1 MTKHIEKRLSKIP
14 ILSILVRLT
23 KKIPLPGLNGMN
35 LYDILEMYITGIV
48 RGALT
53 TRASG
58 IAFSFLMAIFPFLI
72 FVLTLIP
79 YVPIDGFQEDF
90 LYLMSQWMPPTTSNA
105 VFDNVINYITNH
117 NYGGLLS
124 FYFILSIL
132 LMTNGINAI
141 FGSFE
146 YSYHVKVG
154 RNVIRQYLIALSISI
169 LLVLYML
176 ITVAVAFYF
185 EVGIEKLKD
194 SGWVHND
201 VFWIVFSQKIFF
213 ALMVFISVSTLF
225 FFGTK
230 EGKHHKFVSPGS
242 IMTTLLFILLIYLFG
257 IYVLR
262 FSKYNELYGS
272 IGTLLVFMLF
282 IWLNSIIL
290 LLGFELNA
298 SIHRI
303 KKTSELKNGIDK
315 T

>member
-1 MTKHIEKRLSKIP
+1 MTKHIEERLLKIP
-14 ILSILVRLT
+14 VLNLLVRLAQ
-23 KKIPLPGLNGMN
+23 KIPLPGLKGMS

-58 IAFSFLMAIFPFLI
+58 IAFSFLMAIFPFLV
-72 FVLTLIP
+72 FVLNLIP

-90 LYLMSQWMPPTTSNA
+90 LYLMSQWMPPTTSTEA
-105 VFDNVINYITNH
+105 FDNVINYITNH

-124 FYFILSIL
+124 FYFILSII

-141 FGSFE
+141 FGGFE

-169 LLVLYML
+169 LLVFYML
-176 ITVAVAFYF
+176 LTVAVAFYF

-194 SGWVHND
+194 SGWVENE
-201 VFWIVFSQKIFF
+201 VVWIELSQNIFF
-213 ALMVFISVSTLF
+213 AIMIFISVSTLF

-230 EGKHHKFVSPGS
+230 EGKHHKFVSAGS

-257 IYVLR
+257 IYVVK

-298 SIHRI
+298 SLHRI
-303 KKTSELKNGIDK
+303 KKRLN
-315 T
+315 

>member
-1 MTKHIEKRLSKIP
+1 MTKHIEERLSKIP
-14 ILSILVRLT
+14 ILNILVSLA
-23 KKIPLPGLNGMN
+23 KKVPLPGLKGMS

-53 TRASG
+53 TRAGG

-79 YVPIDGFQEDF
+79 HVPIDGFQEDF
-90 LYLMSQWMPPTTSNA
+90 LYLMSQWMPPSTSNV

-124 FYFILSIL
+124 FYFVLSIL

-141 FGSFE
+141 FGGFE
-146 YSYHVKVG
+146 YSYHIKVG
-154 RNVIRQYLIALSISI
+154 RNVIRQYLIALGISI

-176 ITVAVAFYF
+176 LTVAVAFYF

-194 SGWVHND
+194 SGWVQDD
-201 VFWIVFSQKIFF
+201 VFWIVFSQKVFF
-213 ALMVFISVSTLF
+213 ALMMFISVSTLF
-225 FFGTK
+225 YSGTK
-230 EGKHHKFVSPGS
+230 EGKHHSFFSAGS
-242 IMTTLLFILLIYLFG
+242 ILTTILFIVLIYLFG
-257 IYVLR
+257 IYVAK

-298 SIHRI
+298 SLHRI
-303 KKTSELKNGIDK
+303 KKRLH
-315 T
+315 

>member
-1 MTKHIEKRLSKIP
+1 MTKHIEEKLLKIP
-14 ILSILVRLT
+14 ILNILVRIA
-23 KKIPLPGLNGMN
+23 KKIPLPGLEGMS

-58 IAFSFLMAIFPFLI
+58 IAFSFLMAIFPFLV
-72 FVLTLIP
+72 FVLNLIP

-90 LYLMSQWMPPTTSNA
+90 LYLMSQWMPPTSSNEA
-105 VFDNVINYITNH
+105 FDNVVNYITNH
-117 NYGGLLS
+117 NYGGIMS
-124 FYFILSIL
+124 FYIILSIL

-141 FGSFE
+141 FGGFE

-154 RNVIRQYLIALSISI
+154 RNVIRQYLIALGVSIV
-169 LLVLYML
+169 LVLYML

-194 SGWVHND
+194 SGWVQND
-201 VFWIVFSQKIFF
+201 VFWIVFGQKVFF
-213 ALMVFISVSTLF
+213 AAMIFISVSTLF

-230 EGKHHKFVSPGS
+230 EGKHHKFASAGS

-257 IYVLR
+257 IYVAR
-262 FSKYNELYGS
+262 YSKYNELYGS

-298 SIHRI
+298 SLHRI
-303 KKTSELKNGIDK
+303 KKRLT
-315 T
+315 

>member
-1 MTKHIEKRLSKIP
+1 MTKHIEERLSKIP
-14 ILSILVRLT
+14 ILNILVSLA
-23 KKIPLPGLNGMN
+23 KKVPLPGLKGMS

-53 TRASG
+53 TRAGG

-79 YVPIDGFQEDF
+79 HVPIDGFQEDF
-90 LYLMSQWMPPTTSNA
+90 LYLMSQWMPPSTSNV

-124 FYFILSIL
+124 FYFVLSIL

-141 FGSFE
+141 FGGFE
-146 YSYHVKVG
+146 YSYHIKVG
-154 RNVIRQYLIALSISI
+154 RNVIRQYLIALGISI

-176 ITVAVAFYF
+176 LTVAVAFYF

-194 SGWVHND
+194 SGWVQDD
-201 VFWIVFSQKIFF
+201 VFWIVFSQKVFF
-213 ALMVFISVSTLF
+213 AMMMFISVSTLF
-225 FFGTK
+225 YSGTK
-230 EGKHHKFVSPGS
+230 EGKHHSFFSAGS
-242 IMTTLLFILLIYLFG
+242 ILTTILFIVLIYLFG
-257 IYVLR
+257 IYVAK

-298 SIHRI
+298 SLHRI
-303 KKTSELKNGIDK
+303 KKRLY
-315 T
+315 